1 MILKKVIFNVIRLHK
16 LKSKFNDK
24 IILLRIQNFK
34 HPDSG
39 NFIVTL
45 MTEEHQHGTCY

>member
-16 LKSKFNDK
+16 LKSKFYDK

-39 NFIVTL
+39 NLNVTR
-45 MTEEHQHGTCY
+45 MTEEQQHGSC